1 MGLTNLIIGALL
13 LLAGAFLPE
22 RHLLAGAGAAL
33 ILLPLADLVFL
44 VDYVFS
50 EDSYRG
56 GGISRW
62 DAYTTGSTASAS
74 LFVISAVV
82 LVAGSALIA
91 AAVFKRQ
98 TRRIRVATIATG
110 LACIF
115 LVTATVIAFAV
126 N

>member
-1 MGLTNLIIGALL
+1 MFLL
-13 LLAGAFLPE
+13 
-22 RHLLAGAGAAL
+22 
-33 ILLPLADLVFL
+33 
-44 VDYVFS
+44 DYVCG
-50 EDSYRG
+50 EHSYRG
-56 GGISRW
+56 GAISRW

-82 LVAGSALIA
+82 LVVGSALIA
-91 AAVFKRQ
+91 VAVFKRQ